1 MIRRMIGA
9 AMLNPHIYEEVEAD
23 RSATLQAMAVVV
35 LVALATGIGN
45 IGPGSIFGLLVLQ
58 LQKCGE
64 EFQAASVMAAPGRCL
79 VPPSPPGPPQH

>member
-1 MIRRMIGA
+1 M
-9 AMLNPHIYEEVEAD
+9 HVVW
-23 RSATLQAMAVVV
+23 SATMTVEEDSGLFGYDV
-35 LVALATGIGN
+35 TTDPN
-45 IGPGSIFGLLVLQ
+45 IGSLSSNTFDILVLQ

>member
-1 MIRRMIGA
+1 MPQEG
-9 AMLNPHIYEEVEAD
+9 MLVQLDSSHHRWLGGDVP
-23 RSATLQAMAVVV
+23 QF
-35 LVALATGIGN
+35 AL
-45 IGPGSIFGLLVLQ
+45 LLVLQ

>member
-1 MIRRMIGA
+1 MRNFPVPQYTQI
-9 AMLNPHIYEEVEAD
+9 D
-23 RSATLQAMAVVV
+23 RVTSRPFFMVMASCQASSR
-35 LVALATGIGN
+35 LETD
-45 IGPGSIFGLLVLQ
+45 PRPTPRLVLQ

>member
-1 MIRRMIGA
+1 MS
-9 AMLNPHIYEEVEAD
+9 PTTD
-23 RSATLQAMAVVV
+23 RTKRNS
-35 LVALATGIGN
+35 
-45 IGPGSIFGLLVLQ
+45 LVLQ